1 MTKIGKD
8 KGEGKR
14 EGGREEDRTMQ
25 ENYSTVIG
33 LFVLVLIIAI
43 LLSTPDMIFAKQAS
57 FIDTELSHA
66 SGHETTVRLR
76 MDFGNVEHIAA
87 FPMTIGDWSGREF
100 AASERYKQSLGADM
114 LFMRAYWRPG
124 IPHHVFFTIIQ
135 GGNRSSFHPPIVCY
149 PALGYTIKEETTD
162 TLIMSNTSW
171 VELPLFGTGEKQENR
186 SISVKKLVVIKE
198 AADGS
203 VKERRVVLY
212 FYVKDNPLTSDT
224 VTMVE
229 VSSVI
234 PTDGSDDGMLDVSK
248 EFMANTIPYMFE
260 LRPEGD
266 IIIVSLVKLGIVG
279 WLAIAVLLGL
289 PLLVI
294 LYPKLKK
301 L

>member
-1 MTKIGKD
+1 MKSFF
-8 KGEGKR
+8 
-14 EGGREEDRTMQ
+14 EE
-25 ENYSTVIG
+25 YSRLIG
-33 LFVLVLIIAI
+33 LVWLTFVVI
-43 LLSTPDMIFAKQAS
+43 LLFSSPSMIFAKS
-57 FIDTELSHA
+57 ITTIDTELSHA
-66 SGHETTVRLR
+66 SGDETPVRAR
-76 MDFGNVEHIAA
+76 MDFGNVEHMDT
-87 FPMTIGDWSGREF
+87 FPMTIGDWSGSEF
-100 AASERYKQSLGADM
+100 AASERYKESLGADM
-114 LFMRAYWRPG
+114 LFMRAYSRPG

-135 GGNRSSFHPPIVCY
+135 SNNRSSFHPPIVCY
-149 PALGYTIKEETTD
+149 PALGYTVKEETAD
-162 TLIMSNTSW
+162 RVLISNTSW
-171 VELPLFGTGEKQENR
+171 VEPPLFGTWKKRENR
-186 SISVKKLVVIKE
+186 SISVKKLEVTKE

-203 VKERRVVLY
+203 VKERRAVLY

-248 EFMANTIPYMFE
+248 EFMADTIPYMFE